1 MRITVRPTG
10 YAGLAPENIRQAFE
24 ALDDAQVTIAS
35 RWQNRRVA
43 MSYVT
48 S

>member
-1 MRITVRPTG
+1 MRITVRPNG
-10 YAGLAPENIRQAFE
+10 YARLAPENVRQTFE
-24 ALDDAQVTIAS
+24 PLDDAQVTIAS